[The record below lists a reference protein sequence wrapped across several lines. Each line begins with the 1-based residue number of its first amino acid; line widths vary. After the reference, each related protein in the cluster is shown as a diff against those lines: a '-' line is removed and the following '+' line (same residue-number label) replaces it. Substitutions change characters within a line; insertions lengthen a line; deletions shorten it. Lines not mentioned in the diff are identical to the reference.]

1 LYEALVE
8 WRRRISNASG
18 APAYVVFH
26 DATLAAVAVARPRT
40 PRDLLALSGVG
51 PVKVERYGD
60 EVLALVA
67 AHPSS

>member
-1 LYEALVE
+1 
-8 WRRRISNASG
+8 
-18 APAYVVFH
+18 
-26 DATLAAVAVARPRT
+26 ATLAAVAVARPRT

-67 AHPSS
+67 AHPSV